1 MIFKKNEI
9 QNENA
14 QIAEVSEEII
24 EQWKAKH
31 GEVYRIETESD
42 STTEKPLV
50 FYFQKPSRIHFS
62 RFIKDSMKDAYKA
75 MHTMV
80 HDLAL
85 HPSKEKLAQIFQEKP
100 GLVVAVGNELNK
112 IVGVSEDFL
121 TSKV

>member
-1 MIFKKNEI
+1 MDKID
-9 QNENA
+9 NA
-14 QIAEVSEEII
+14 VNTKSEVTKEQID
-24 EQWKAKH
+24 QWKAQY
-31 GEVYRIETESD
+31 GEVYKIEIDTDNLE
-42 STTEKPLV
+42 EKKV
-50 FYFQKPSRIHFS
+50 FYFQKPARTNFS

-80 HDLAL
+80 NDLAL
-85 HPSKEKLAQIFQEKP
+85 YPSKEKLAKIFQEKP